1 MMQVLSCIVVEHD
14 IWLVLLAAVVCVA
27 GCWISMRLHGRA
39 LSTNRGQRLGWL
51 FLASAACGS
60 SIWCTHFI
68 AMLGF
73 ESPAPVRFD
82 AVLTIA
88 SLMIAMVATFAGL
101 LVSCGRRA
109 RAMPAI
115 GGAVIGLGIA
125 AMHYTGM
132 MAYRVVGLVEWID
145 GYIFTSVVLS
155 VLFSAAAIEVACR
168 RSIPGNRS
176 AAATLLVMG
185 IVSLHF
191 TAMTA
196 FRVTPMA
203 EAFAANDAGA
213 FQAMAIAVAAVGMMI
228 AAVGLTSYLVEG
240 QTRSDAYDRLHHMAM
255 HDALTGLPNRNRFND
270 HLDRSIAAALEAGTR
285 FAVIAIDLNRF
296 KEVNDS
302 RGHAAGD
309 EVLRTLARRMLALD
323 SPGVFHARV
332 GGDEFVAVAEL
343 RHGRLLC
350 DVLDPLKAAF
360 FAPVKLDDS
369 EATTGASFGVALF
382 PKDGSD
388 REALLRNA
396 DIAMYRAKA
405 STADSVC
412 YYDVSIDELARSQ
425 RALVK
430 DLRHAIERDQLE
442 VHYQVQACVTT
453 GDVRGFEALLRWRH
467 PERGFV
473 PPAEFIP
480 LAEQDGLIIELGNW
494 VMRQACREA
503 CSWDPR
509 HKVAI
514 NLSPIQIAQA
524 DLPKTVQRILSETG
538 LPPNRLELE
547 LTESAIIRDKKQCL
561 HVLQQI
567 KALGASIAL
576 DDFGTGYSSLDTLRS
591 FPFDRIKLDRSFVV
605 EIDTSQQAKAIVR
618 AVLALGKCLGVAVLA
633 EGVETEV
640 QLSALEDEGC
650 DEAQGYFLGRPVP
663 PSDRPTEVRLPV
675 LIGYQARNVRIAD
688 DLALAATPA

>member
-27 GCWISMRLHGRA
+27 GCWISLRLHGRA

-73 ESPAPVRFD
+73 ELPAPVRFD

-101 LVSCGRRA
+101 LVSCGRRVC
-109 RAMPAI
+109 AMPAI

-145 GYIFTSVVLS
+145 GYVFTSVVLS

-203 EAFAANDAGA
+203 ETFAANDAGA

-255 HDALTGLPNRNRFND
+255 HDALTGLPNRSRFND

-309 EVLRTLARRMLALD
+309 EVLRTFARRMLALD

-332 GGDEFVAVAEL
+332 GGDEFVTVAEL
-343 RHGRLLC
+343 RHGRPLR

-591 FPFDRIKLDRSFVV
+591 FPFDKIKLDRSFVV

-663 PSDRPTEVRLPV
+663 PGDRPTEVRLPV

-688 DLALAATPA
+688 DRALAATPA